1 MEHSTTKKL
10 HHLLQLVGWVLRL
23 SDGLW
28 NMLGYWN
35 TMEYLTY
42 IQDCK
47 RNINGF
53 CFVNLL
59 APEFYI

>member
-1 MEHSTTKKL
+1 MEHSTTEKL
-10 HHLLQLVGWVLRL
+10 RPLLQLVGRVLRL

-28 NMLGYWN
+28 NMLGYCN
-35 TMEYLTY
+35 TMEELTY

-53 CFVNLL
+53 CFLNTPYYDGL
-59 APEFYI
+59 F